1 MTRWRRRL
9 AWTLGVLAALAL
21 LAGVLVGRL
30 LQPERLGPLLLA
42 RGGDAL
48 GLVLEAE
55 AFDYHLRPAPALVL
69 EGLRATDPATGAVL
83 LRAER
88 LAASV
93 PWSTLR
99 AEADA
104 TPTITALALEGWT
117 LDLAALQ
124 AWQAARP
131 ATPPA
136 PLPTLAEGLE
146 ASEGAI
152 TGDGWQLRI
161 DALALPRLAEGEA
174 ATLEA
179 SGAFALGAEAWPL
192 RLRMEATPRGA
203 DGLALDDLVL
213 ALGGADAPEALRL
226 AGRMALAETPWLQLD
241 GRLAAW
247 PLGWPAFPALPAP
260 LLAPAEASPLAL
272 SLALRDDAGAAT
284 LALTLAQDVAADAGT
299 RRDAASDAPDAST
312 PAGATPART
321 TLAIDGPLD
330 ALAAWDPAA
339 PGDPLPGVSLR
350 LQAPRLELDGALI
363 EGLEIELAPA
373 DAAPAEAAPADAA
386 PPAAGDADAPADA
399 P

>member
-21 LAGVLVGRL
+21 LGGVLVGRL

-48 GLVLEAE
+48 GLALAAD
-55 AFDYHLRPAPALVL
+55 AFDYHLRPSPALVL
-69 EGLRATDPATGAVL
+69 EGLRATDPATGAVV

-124 AWQAARP
+124 DWLAARP

-161 DALALPRLAEGEA
+161 DALVLPRLAEGEA
-174 ATLEA
+174 TTLEA

-203 DGLALDDLVL
+203 NGLALDALAL

-226 AGRMALAETPWLQLD
+226 AGRLALAESLWLQLD

-272 SLALRDDAGAAT
+272 SLALRDEAGAAT
-284 LALTLAQDVAADAGT
+284 LALTLAQDAAADAGT
-299 RRDAASDAPDAST
+299 RRDAASAAIGGE
-312 PAGATPART
+312 AATPART

-373 DAAPAEAAPADAA
+373 DAAPADAAPSDAA
-386 PPAAGDADAPADA
+386 PPAADAADAPADT